1 LNNAQPTTN
10 NIASK
15 GFRGMRRFVA
25 RFNFCCTLIGN
36 RPQLATF
43 HMLSVMHH
51 AKECKMDYFVNV
63 KDLNQ
68 LTLILTMMWGK
79 IQYIGLSMILAD
91 SIPDNFRQTYFDN
104 ENEL

>member
-1 LNNAQPTTN
+1 
-10 NIASK
+10 
-15 GFRGMRRFVA
+15 
-25 RFNFCCTLIGN
+25 
-36 RPQLATF
+36 
-43 HMLSVMHH
+43 
-51 AKECKMDYFVNV
+51 MDYFVNV